1 MGEIRQEQKQNNP
14 VANETERLLPIRVS
28 PTEVRY
34 MTEEELRSSLSD
46 EDVQRAL
53 DLAGI
58 WSGLNITEE
67 ELFRR
72 LNEIR
77 YGPEP
82 TTGPE

>member
-1 MGEIRQEQKQNNP
+1 MGEIRQEQIQKNP
-14 VANETERLLPIRVS
+14 VANETERRLPIRVS

-34 MTEEELRSSLSD
+34 MTEEEFRRSLSD

-53 DLAGI
+53 ELAGI

-77 YGPEP
+77 YGAGP
-82 TTGPE
+82 TNGAE